1 VEAEEV
7 AQAAK
12 AAADS
17 EEAATGGALTA
28 AIKEILKE
36 HHISVQRYRNAA
48 HVGPGVWRFLAAYV
62 AILEAL
68 AAKIFASKGASAAA
82 EFTATQSC
90 VQTTSRGGS
99 PDADDVLAIGPS
111 VEPA

>member
-1 VEAEEV
+1 MFAVRAAVEAEEV

-17 EEAATGGALTA
+17 EEAATGGALKAT
-28 AIKEILKE
+28 IKEILKG
-36 HHISVQRYRNAA
+36 HHISVQRYRNATN
-48 HVGPGVWRFLAAYV
+48 VGPGVRRFLAAYV

-82 EFTATQSC
+82 EFIATQSC
-90 VQTTSRGGS
+90 V
-99 PDADDVLAIGPS
+99 
-111 VEPA
+111 

>member
-1 VEAEEV
+1 MPATPPSTDAEEV

-90 VQTTSRGGS
+90 V
-99 PDADDVLAIGPS
+99 
-111 VEPA
+111 